1 MPLIRF
7 SVDNPLITN
16 LMLLLVLVAGITSW
30 FSMPQ
35 EMFPMIE
42 LDRVIIATEFKGAA
56 PAEVERQVTLPIE
69 EEFESEADIDT
80 LMSTSS
86 EGMSNITIK
95 LKPGT
100 DVAAFLDDARSIVD
114 RVTDLPIDA
123 EEPQVRRLQTRFP
136 VISLAV
142 YGDVTAELLYDT
154 ADDIKRRLLEIP
166 GVASAQP
173 AGIREWELWV
183 SVDPHQLAA
192 QKVTLEKIAEA
203 LSQNL
208 AELPGGSIESEEGE
222 ILLRGIGV
230 APEPEQLNQIVV
242 RRNLQGGVLRLGQLA
257 EVALRFE
264 EAKTLARYNGQ
275 PSVNITVTKTADS
288 STIEISKKVR
298 QFSEQLRQE
307 LPPTI
312 QSGVFS
318 DLSIYV
324 KNRLETVKSSGVVGL
339 VLVLLS
345 LYLFLN
351 FRVALITAM
360 GIPVSFLIAIIGM
373 NLFGHTIN
381 MVSLFAFLIALG
393 MIVDDAIIVTE
404 NIYRHMEM
412 GKPPR
417 EAALIGTREVMGPV
431 IASTATTVAAFLP
444 VFAIGGTMG
453 AFVAV
458 IPVVVSCAL
467 LGSLWEAFAVLPS
480 HANEFLRVQQNRK
493 QAPGVWQALIDRYCV
508 VLTWSV
514 INRYLV
520 TVATFGA
527 LAIII
532 TIAATRVPFLLFGNV
547 ETGQFFVNIE
557 TPNTY
562 SLEESARM
570 AQHLEMVFDD
580 VIEEHEL
587 QSLLTNVGITMID
600 FNSIKFGSKYIQF
613 MVDLKKRSPEGFI
626 EHWITPVVSL
636 SFSWEGERERDTVTI
651 INEIRQRLL
660 AEPGIEKLQIL
671 RPQGGPAGADVEVG
685 VYGKYMDGLLQ
696 HGDAIAAFLKQTP
709 GVYDVRTDMEAGKL
723 EYQYQLNER
732 GRQLGLT
739 QFQLA
744 DAVRRGFQGDEVAFV
759 TRGNERIPV
768 RLIFKDEVRKQL
780 QSLQQLPV
788 VLPGGRVVIL
798 SDVADVEISR
808 GIESIKHRDL
818 RRLVTVTAEVDDEV
832 TTALAVT
839 DLIKQEFADI
849 EAQKDFGLVFLG
861 EKKEANESVQD
872 MLRALLIALTIIFF
886 ILAVLFRSLFDP
898 FVVMFAIPFGFIGV
912 VIGHMLMGEYLQFLS
927 LLGFLALSG
936 IVVNDSLILIEFA
949 KRLRSQGYDR
959 YDAVVEAGRVRV
971 RPILLTT
978 VTTFL
983 GISPLIFFA
992 TGQAAFL
999 SPMAISLGFGLLFAT
1014 VLILLALPCFYL
1026 IADDLREFGSRCCRK
1041 IKRVVFQPTE

>member
-1 MPLIRF
+1 MSLIRF

-16 LMLLLVLVAGITSW
+16 LMLLLVLVAGVLSW
-30 FSMPQ
+30 LAMPQ
-35 EMFPMIE
+35 EMFPLVE
-42 LDRVIIATEFKGAA
+42 LDRVTITTEFKGAA

-80 LMSTSS
+80 LMSTSR
-86 EGMSNITIK
+86 EGMSSILIK

-114 RVTDLPIDA
+114 RVTDLPEDA
-123 EEPQVRRLQTRFP
+123 EEPQVQRLQTRFP
-136 VISLAV
+136 VISMAV
-142 YGDVTAELLYDT
+142 YGDVAAETLYDV
-154 ADDIKRRLLEIP
+154 ADDIKRRLLEIS

-183 SVDPHQLAA
+183 SVDPQQLAA
-192 QKVTLEKIAEA
+192 RKVTLEEIALA
-203 LSQNL
+203 LRQNL

-230 APEPEQLNQIVV
+230 APVPEALAKIMV
-242 RRNLQGGVLRLGQLA
+242 RRNAQGGVLRLGQLA

-264 EAKTLARYNGQ
+264 EAQTLARYNGR

-288 STIEISKKVR
+288 STIEVSEHVR
-298 QFSEQLRQE
+298 RLSEQLRQE
-307 LPPTI
+307 LPVTI
-312 QSGVFS
+312 QTGVFS

-360 GIPVSFLIAIIGM
+360 GIPVSFLVAIIGM

-404 NIYRHMEM
+404 NIYRHLEM

-480 HANEFLRVQQNRK
+480 HANEILRVQKNRK
-493 QAPGVWQALIDRYCV
+493 QASGVWRALIDRYSAVLSWAV
-508 VLTWSV
+508 V
-514 INRYLV
+514 NRYLV
-520 TVATFGA
+520 TMATLGT

-532 TIAATRVPFLLFGNV
+532 VIAATRVPFQLFGNV

-557 TPNTY
+557 TPNSY

-570 AQHLEMVFDD
+570 AQRLETVFDE

-587 QSLLTNVGITMID
+587 QSLLTNVGVTMVD
-600 FNSIKFGSKYIQF
+600 FNTIKFGSKHIQF
-613 MVDLKKRSPEGFI
+613 MVDLEKQSPQGFI
-626 EHWITPVVSL
+626 EHWITPLVSL
-636 SFSWEGERERDTVTI
+636 SFSWEGERERDTEVV

-660 AEPGIEKLQIL
+660 TEPGIEKLQIL

-685 VYGKYMDGLLQ
+685 VYGKNIDGLLI
-696 HGDAIAAFLKQTP
+696 HGEAIAAFLKQSP

-744 DAVRRGFQGDEVAFV
+744 DSVRRGFQGDEVAFV

-768 RLIFKDEVRKQL
+768 RLIFKDDVRKQL

-798 SDVADVEISR
+798 SDVADVKISR

-818 RRLVTVTAEVDDEV
+818 RRLVTVTAEVDSDI
-832 TTALAVT
+832 TTPLAVT
-839 DLIKQEFADI
+839 DLIKQEFAAI
-849 EAQKDFGLVFLG
+849 EMQKDFGLVFLG
-861 EKKEANESVQD
+861 EKKEAAESLQD
-872 MLRALLIALTIIFF
+872 MLRALAIALTVIFF

-912 VIGHMLMGEYLQFLS
+912 VIGHMLLGEHLQFLS
-927 LLGFLALSG
+927 VLGFLALSG

-949 KRLRSQGYDR
+949 KRLRREGYER
-959 YDAVVEAGRVRV
+959 FDAVVEAGRVRM
-971 RPILLTT
+971 RPILLTSI
-978 VTTFL
+978 TTFL

-1014 VLILLALPCFYL
+1014 VLILVALPCFYL
-1026 IADDLREFGSRCCRK
+1026 IADDLRDFSGRCCGR
-1041 IKRVVFQPTE
+1041 IKRLVLQPTE